1 VVVAVGQPN
10 IALSAWPP
18 LAAKTPEFEQTP
30 VAMLP
35 LLVVRVR
42 GSRQGHGTN
51 ALPSR
56 LVSGG
61 GRRTSSHARKYTVQ
75 TFQGLNKQMSKMGV
89 LRQLKIQARLQDRD
103 PWIDLYTRL

>member
-1 VVVAVGQPN
+1 MAVGQPN

-42 GSRQGHGTN
+42 GSRQGHGIN

-61 GRRTSSHARKYTVQ
+61 ERQTSSHV
-75 TFQGLNKQMSKMGV
+75 
-89 LRQLKIQARLQDRD
+89 RQLKIQARLQDRD